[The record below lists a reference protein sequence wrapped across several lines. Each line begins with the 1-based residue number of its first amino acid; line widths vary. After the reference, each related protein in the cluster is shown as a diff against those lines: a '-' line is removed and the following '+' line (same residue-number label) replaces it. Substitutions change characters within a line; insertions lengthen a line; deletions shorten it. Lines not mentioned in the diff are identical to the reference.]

1 MNTFDLLVIG
11 GGINGAGITRDAAGR
26 GLSVALVEA
35 GDLGGATSSAS
46 TKLIHGGLRYLEFYQ
61 FGLVRKAL
69 AERETLLDIA
79 PHITWPQPFVLPHS
93 PEQRPEWM
101 LRAGTWL
108 YDHLA
113 RRDVVPASARIDLR
127 QDRAGRTLRP
137 EFRTG
142 FRYWDGWVDDARLVI
157 ANAQDIRA
165 RGGSVLPHTRV
176 TRATFADGLWT
187 VSLDN
192 GATVT
197 AKYVVNAAGP
207 WAETVARTALGR
219 NDAPAL
225 RLVQGSHIVTR
236 RVHLG
241 RDAFMLQQPD
251 GRIVF
256 VIPYEHDFS
265 LIGTTER
272 TVDTPGTVAVTEAE
286 TDYLLAAVNRYI
298 VRPLTAADIVHR
310 YAGVRPL
317 IVEAGKGDR
326 ETSRDYSLVP
336 HVGVPA
342 LTVVGGKITTYR
354 VLAEAV
360 LKHVAPKTK
369 PWTMSAPLPGGD
381 VPRNTGENGQSAFR
395 RWLDELTQVYEN
407 YDPKLIRRLAH
418 TLGTAAEPLLS
429 TGLGD
434 NLGGIFEA
442 ELDHFKMSEW
452 ATTADDVLWRR
463 TKLGLHLDSAAQG
476 RVAAWFGEDAPTVAS
491 GGATHRFAVPAR

>member
-1 MNTFDLLVIG
+1 MDERFDLLVIG
-11 GGINGAGITRDAAGR
+11 GGINGAGIARDAAGR
-26 GLSVALVEA
+26 GLAVALVEA

-113 RRDVVPASARIDLR
+113 RRDVVPGSSRVDLR
-127 QDRAGRTLRP
+127 HDRAGRTLRP

-142 FRYWDGWVDDARLVI
+142 FRYWDGWVDDARLVV
-157 ANAQDIRA
+157 ANAQDVRA
-165 RGGSVLPHTRV
+165 RGGTVLPRTRV
-176 TRATFADGLWT
+176 TRAAFDDGTWT
-187 VSLDN
+187 VALDS
-192 GATVT
+192 GATLR
-197 AKYVVNAAGP
+197 AKYIVNAAGP
-207 WAETVARTALGR
+207 WAETVARTVLGR

-225 RLVQGSHIVTR
+225 RLVQGSHLVTR

-265 LIGTTER
+265 LIGTTEHR
-272 TVDTPGTVAVTEAE
+272 VDEPGAVAVTDAEA
-286 TDYLLAAVNRYI
+286 DYLLAAVNRYV
-298 VRPLTAADIVHR
+298 VRPLTPADVVHR

-317 IVEAGKGDR
+317 IVDAAKGDR
-326 ETSRDYSLVP
+326 ETSRDYSLVA
-336 HVGVPA
+336 HAGVPA

-360 LKHVAPKTK
+360 LAKVAPRTK
-369 PWTMSAPLPGGD
+369 RWTATAPLPGGD
-381 VPRNTGENGQSAFR
+381 VPRLAGENGQAAFT
-395 RWLDELTQVYEN
+395 RWLAALTRAHED
-407 YDPKLIRRLAH
+407 YDPKLIRRLAQ
-418 TLGTAAEPLLS
+418 TLGTAAEPLLAS
-429 TGLGD
+429 GLGA
-434 NLGGIFEA
+434 NLGGVFEA
-442 ELDHFKMSEW
+442 ELAHFRDAEW
-452 ATTADDVLWRR
+452 ARSADDVLWRR
-463 TKLGLHLDSAAQG
+463 TKLGLHLDAAAKA
-476 RVAAWFGEDAPTVAS
+476 RVAEWFGDAD
-491 GGATHRFAVPAR
+491 PARGAAAA